1 LALNFHSRGFRV
13 FATARNPDSISSLAA
28 LGITTLA
35 LEVHKVESVK
45 ALRDQVLSLTGGR
58 LDYLVNN
65 AGTNYTVPALDIDNE
80 EVHDLFEANV
90 FGVMRM
96 CQTFIPLLI
105 EAKGT
110 IVQIGSLTGHMPY
123 IFSSGYNASKAAL
136 HAYTNT
142 LRNVGILLRLWS
154 AKSLTMYTGNLTI
167 WRQRGA
173 CRSRRREKQSISRT
187 SPIAFVFTLQT
198 RPSGI

>member
-45 ALRDQVLSLTGGR
+45 ALRDQVSSLTGGR

-142 LRNVGILLRLWS
+142 MRNVGNPS
-154 AKSLTMYTGNLTI
+154 ASMVYIFSNKLHRKFHHLASTWCSSL
-167 WRQRGA
+167 QV
-173 CRSRRREKQSISRT
+173 E
-187 SPIAFVFTLQT
+187 
-198 RPSGI
+198 